1 MAWEDGAFR
10 AAAECS
16 TGSLPRPPAA
26 RLPGMPDRE
35 RLVLDPIAADPEV
48 GRWLAALEDGRRE
61 TLRELD
67 GVSDALVDR
76 APAGPLDTIG
86 TLLYHVGLIEADW
99 VASDILGLDDPP
111 DLGAFLPWPD
121 RDDGGR
127 LTVVTGLTLAAHLDR
142 LAGIRSWVLQE
153 LSELTAD
160 DLGRTRAMPSYD
172 VSPVWA
178 IHHILQ
184 HEAEH
189 RAHIAWIRDTSG
201 V

>member
-1 MAWEDGAFR
+1 MASDDWAFR

-16 TGSLPRPPAA
+16 TGSSPIPAT

-35 RLVLDPIAADPEV
+35 RLVLDPIATDPEV

-61 TLRELD
+61 TLRELE

-76 APAGPLDTIG
+76 TPDGPLDTIG

-111 DLGAFLPWPD
+111 ELVAFLPWPD
-121 RDDGGR
+121 RDDAGR
-127 LTVVTGLTLAAHLDR
+127 LTVVTGLPLAAHLAR
-142 LAGIRSWVLQE
+142 LAGIRAWVLRH
-153 LSELTAD
+153 LGDLTAV

-178 IHHILQ
+178 IHHVLQ

-189 RAHIAWIRDTSG
+189 RAHIAWLRDTHPRA
-201 V
+201 